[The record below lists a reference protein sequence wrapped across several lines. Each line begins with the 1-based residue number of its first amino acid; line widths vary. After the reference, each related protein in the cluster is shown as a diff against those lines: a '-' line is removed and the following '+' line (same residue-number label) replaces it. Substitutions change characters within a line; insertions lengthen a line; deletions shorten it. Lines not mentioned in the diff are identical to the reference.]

1 MASTWIGISGWKYPG
16 WRGVFYPPGLLQR
29 RELEY
34 ASRCFNSIELNGS
47 FYSLQRPDSYRR
59 WHAETPDNFCFAVK
73 GSRFITHNK
82 KLGDAQIP
90 LANFF
95 ASGVLRLGEKLGPI
109 LWQLAPTL
117 HFREERVASFFEQ
130 LPRTQGEAVE
140 LGKRHDFRVNG
151 RSWLEADGARPLRHA
166 LEPRHESFSVPAFT
180 ELCRRHGIAIVTSD
194 SADWPTMNEI
204 TADFLYLR
212 LHGSRQTYASRY
224 TDEEL
229 DRWAERV
236 RRWRHGRKDASS
248 PTSADAGRVRDGPE
262 RDVYIYFDND
272 AKVHAPEDAR
282 RLAARLQKSDGRR
295 PEGHR

>member
-1 MASTWIGISGWKYPG
+1 MASTWIGISGWKYAG
-16 WRGVFYPPGLLQR
+16 WRGIFYPPGLLQR

-47 FYSLQRPDSYRR
+47 FYSLQRPESYRR
-59 WHAETPDNFCFAVK
+59 WHAETPDDFCFAVK

-82 KLGDAQIP
+82 KLAGAETA

-95 ASGVLRLGEKLGPI
+95 ASGILRLREKLGPI

-117 HFREERVASFFEQ
+117 HFREERVASFLEQ
-130 LPRTQGEAVE
+130 LPRTQEEAVA
-140 LGKRHDFRVNG
+140 LGKRHDLRVNG
-151 RSWLEADGARPLRHA
+151 RTWLEADGTRPLRHA
-166 LEPRHESFSVPAFT
+166 LEPRHESFFVPAFT
-180 ELCRRHGIAIVTSD
+180 ELCRRQGIAIVISD
-194 SADWPTMNEI
+194 SADWPSTSEI

-236 RRWRHGRKDASS
+236 REWRHGRKDAGS
-248 PTSADAGRVRDGPE
+248 PMGAAARPE
-262 RDVYIYFDND
+262 RGKPDRDAYIYFDND
-272 AKVHAPEDAR
+272 AKVHAPDDAR
-282 RLAARLQKSDGRR
+282 RLAARLQKPDRR
-295 PEGHR
+295 HQGGHP